1 MTGIIFIFLRG
12 ENDNSFGIVKILGRV
27 LAYLAGR
34 GGFEGRGGSAGF
46 GGRAEPSNLCGR
58 GGATEKS
65 RTFFSEIEIFPALF
79 SYMHIPYY
87 LRAVILD
94 MRF

>member
-12 ENDNSFGIVKILGRV
+12 ENDNSFGIVKILGRGFPY
-27 LAYLAGR
+27 LAYLACLP
-34 GGFEGRGGSAGF
+34 GRGGSAGF

-65 RTFFSEIEIFPALF
+65 QTFFLKAEIFPALF
-79 SYMHIPYY
+79 SYI
-87 LRAVILD
+87 RARGNTGIIRSAL
-94 MRF
+94 

>member
-27 LAYLAGR
+27 FAYLAGR

-46 GGRAEPSNLCGR
+46 GGRADPSILGCG
-58 GGATEKS
+58 GGATEKVS
-65 RTFFSEIEIFPALF
+65 LF
-79 SYMHIPYY
+79 S
-87 LRAVILD
+87 
-94 MRF
+94 

>member
-1 MTGIIFIFLRG
+1 MTGIIYIFLRG
-12 ENDNSFGIVKILGRV
+12 ENDNSFGIVKNLGRV
-27 LAYLAGR
+27 FAYLAGR

-65 RTFFSEIEIFPALF
+65 RTFFSEVEIVPALF
-79 SYMHIPYY
+79 SYIGLSISQVRKAY
-87 LRAVILD
+87 
-94 MRF
+94 